1 MTRSEIK
8 RKIAQLIGGSFFSF
22 SSYKTKEGSEFKITG
37 EKMEIGSPI
46 YVITP
51 EGELPVTDG
60 DYELENGMKIK
71 IKAGVI
77 SNIEDGLN
85 PEGTPIDETA
95 GDGDVDGI
103 DEMGKQ
109 KMDEATLVDGTIVGT
124 DGDFEIGKKLYVK
137 DQDGNWVQ
145 APTGEHTTES
155 GIVLVVDEEG
165 SITGL
170 KKPGVEP
177 QGSLEMSAEDLLV
190 AFTDAMRQLTTE
202 LTSLKQEH
210 SILKERFEKVAS
222 EPAGERVFDRKGYFQ
237 SMEADRTSKV
247 EALASLKNKHN
258 KY

>member
-22 SSYKTKEGSEFKITG
+22 SSYKTKEGSEFKVTG

-60 DYELENGMKIK
+60 DYELENGMKLK

-77 SNIEDGLN
+77 ANIEDGLN
-85 PEGTPIDETA
+85 PDGTPIDETA
-95 GDGDVDGI
+95 GDSVDDGL
-103 DEMGKQ
+103 DEMGKT

-165 SITGL
+165 TITGL
-170 KKPGVEP
+170 KKPEGEP

-190 AFTDAMRQLTTE
+190 AFTETMKQLTTE
-202 LTSLKQEH
+202 LSSLKQEH
-210 SILKERFEKVAS
+210 SILKEKFKKIAA

-237 SMEADRTSKV
+237 HLEVEKNSKV
-247 EALASLKNKHN
+247 EALASLKHKHKN
-258 KY
+258 